1 MINHKL
7 PKNKILNFLIALI
20 SGALAITA
28 CSLILFGIIYVI
40 ASITKFLGIPEKFLG
55 YIIVVIFINV
65 ILFLKIKGKK

>member
-65 ILFLKIKGKK
+65 ILFLKIKEKK